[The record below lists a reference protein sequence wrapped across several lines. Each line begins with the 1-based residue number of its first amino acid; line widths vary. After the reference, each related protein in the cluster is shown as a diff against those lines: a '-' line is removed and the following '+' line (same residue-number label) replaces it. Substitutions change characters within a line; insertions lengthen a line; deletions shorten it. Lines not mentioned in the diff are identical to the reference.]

1 MNILFIAIDTLR
13 ADHLGCY
20 GYPRNTSPRIDGVAN
35 RGAVFEKTIAPGI
48 PTHPS
53 FVTMMTGQYPIT
65 HGVVAHGGSRPIPR
79 TSPWLP
85 AILQKAGYM
94 TCAVDNLG
102 EWQIGFSNG
111 YEFYIDPT
119 RRRGLSIN
127 ADNREINRRAIPWL
141 TQFAKEKFFMF
152 VHYWDTHTPYLP
164 PRAYRNLF
172 YRHDPCDPANKSLDG
187 LERHPLGRMWR
198 ETWFNKLGGNVTDAD
213 YIEALYDGSIRF
225 CDEGV
230 GKLLRALDET
240 GMAGDTLVIV
250 VSDHG
255 EMMYRHKIF
264 FDHHGLYDGNLRVP
278 LIMAH
283 PAIEP
288 KRIPHLAAHVDLAP
302 TILDLCGITVPA
314 GMEGFSLAP
323 YLYGAD
329 EKPVREFV
337 VSEEC
342 TWQMKW
348 SIRTDTHKFIKAL
361 EEDFYHTPM
370 RELYDL
376 RADPHEFNNIAMRE
390 SKTAGHLEKT
400 LSRWIK
406 DMMAKNRVRKDPL
419 LAHGITL
426 GNEWK
431 KLKDEL

>member
-1 MNILFIAIDTLR
+1 MNILLIAIDTLR

-20 GYPRNTSPRIDGVAN
+20 AYSRNTSPRIDAAAE
-35 RGAVFEKTIAPGI
+35 RGAVFESAIAPAI

-53 FVTMMTGQYPIT
+53 FATMMTGQFPVT
-65 HGVVAHGGSRPIPR
+65 HGIVAHGGTRRIPK
-79 TSPWLP
+79 TAPWLP
-85 AILQKAGYM
+85 AILQKEDFT
-94 TCAVDNLG
+94 TCAVDNLA
-102 EWQIGFSNG
+102 EWQLGFSNS

-127 ADNREINRRAIPWL
+127 ANNREINRRAIPWL
-141 TQFAKEKFFMF
+141 NQFAKERFFMF

-172 YRHDPCDPANKSLDG
+172 YNGDPCDVRNFSLQG
-187 LERHPLGRMWR
+187 MERHPLGRAWR
-198 ETWFNKLGGNVTDAD
+198 ETWFDKLGTYVTDAD

-230 GKLLRALDET
+230 GKLLNALNET
-240 GMAGDTLVIV
+240 GVADDTLVILT
-250 VSDHG
+250 SDHG

-278 LIMAH
+278 LIFVH
-283 PAIEP
+283 PAIKP
-288 KRIPHLAAHVDLAP
+288 RRIPHLVAHVDLAP

-314 GMEGFSLAP
+314 AMEGISLAP
-323 YLYGAD
+323 YLIGEAA
-329 EKPVREFV
+329 EPVREFI

-348 SIRTDTHKFIKAL
+348 SIRTASHKFIRAL
-361 EEDFYHTPM
+361 EDDFYNTPW

-376 RADPHEFNNIAMRE
+376 RADPHEFNNIAFRE
-390 SKTAGHLEKT
+390 PKTAERLEKK
-400 LSRWIK
+400 LFEWIK
-406 DMMAKNRVRKDPL
+406 KMMTKNALHKDPL
-419 LAHGITL
+419 IAHGTTL
-426 GNEWK
+426 AKQWK
-431 KLKDEL
+431 DLAAGF

>member
-1 MNILFIAIDTLR
+1 LNILFIAIDTLR

-20 GYPRNTSPRIDGVAN
+20 AYARNTSPRIDGLAG
-35 RGAVFEKTIAPGI
+35 RGAVFDSMIAPAI

-65 HGVVAHGGSRPIPR
+65 HGVVAHGGSRAIPK
-79 TSPWLP
+79 SAPWLP
-85 AILQKAGYM
+85 AILQKEGYT

-102 EWQIGFSNG
+102 EWQLGFSNG

-141 TQFAKEKFFMF
+141 AEFAKEKFFLF

-164 PRAYRNLF
+164 PRAYRDLF
-172 YRHDPCDPANKSLDG
+172 YKRNPCDPNNKSLDG

-198 ETWFNKLGGNVTDAD
+198 ETWFNKLGDCLTDAD

-230 GKLLRALDET
+230 AKLLHALDET
-240 GMAGDTLVIV
+240 GVADDTLAIL

-283 PAIEP
+283 PAIAP

-302 TILDLCGITVPA
+302 TILDLAGIAVPA
-314 GMEGFSLAP
+314 EMEGFSLAP
-323 YLYGAD
+323 YLRGPED
-329 EKPVREFV
+329 KPVREFV

-348 SIRTDTHKFIKAL
+348 SIRTATHKFIKAL
-361 EEDFYHTPM
+361 EEDFYQTPM

-376 RADPHEFNNIAMRE
+376 RADPHEFDNVAARE
-390 SKTAGHLEKT
+390 PKTARRLEKT
-400 LSRWIK
+400 LDQWIK
-406 DMMAKNRVRKDPL
+406 DMMARNGLRKDPL
-419 LAHGITL
+419 VAHGITL

-431 KLKDEL
+431 KFKREV